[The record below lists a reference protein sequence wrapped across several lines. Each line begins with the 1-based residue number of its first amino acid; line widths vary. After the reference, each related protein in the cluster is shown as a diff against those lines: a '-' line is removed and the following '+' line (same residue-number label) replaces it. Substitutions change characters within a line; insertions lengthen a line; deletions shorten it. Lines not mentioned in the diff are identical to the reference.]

1 MEVEQGSE
9 PRQPCRP
16 QFSIS
21 AESSARKR
29 GLLSSGLRTGQRERP
44 LSIPTLAP
52 TILVPRLQVWARAQG
67 SG

>member
-1 MEVEQGSE
+1 MSPDNLAGLS
-9 PRQPCRP
+9 
-16 QFSIS
+16 SAS

-29 GLLSSGLRTGQRERP
+29 GLLSSGLRTGQRERPLPIQRP